1 MDSDLVLYEEPSEYK
16 RVTLEK
22 RLISFAIQI
31 DLLCEKLPNTSLGN
45 YIADNMVRASASTAF
60 NYGEAQ
66 SAESKNDFIHKMK
79 ICLKELRECFVGLK
93 FLQYG
98 NFKVNKETV
107 TNLYQENN
115 ELISIFVRSIQTA
128 RRNKK

>member
-1 MDSDLVLYEEPSEYK
+1 MDSDLILYEEPSEYK

-22 RLISFAIQI
+22 RLILFAIQI
-31 DLLCEKLPNTSLGN
+31 DSLCGKLPNTSLGN

-66 SAESKNDFIHKMK
+66 SAESKKDFIHKMK
-79 ICLKELRECFVGLK
+79 ICLKELREYFVSLK
-93 FLQYG
+93 FIKYG
-98 NFKVNKETV
+98 SFKINMDDSQK
-107 TNLYQENN
+107 LYQENN

-128 RRNKK
+128 RKNS